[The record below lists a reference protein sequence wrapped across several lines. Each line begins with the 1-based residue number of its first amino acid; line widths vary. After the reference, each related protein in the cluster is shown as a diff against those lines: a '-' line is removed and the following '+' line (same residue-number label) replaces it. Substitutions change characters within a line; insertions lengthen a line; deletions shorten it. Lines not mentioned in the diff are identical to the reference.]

1 MENYELTFLVN
12 DAADVKEI
20 KSTLDFYAGKITKE
34 NAWGK
39 RALAYSIGKS
49 TSAEYFTYTIEIDAS
64 KIKEFKIKMNFNEKI
79 VRYLLLKEDK

>member
-12 DAADVKEI
+12 EAGDAKEI
-20 KSTLDFYAGKITKE
+20 KSTLDFYAGKIIKE

-39 RALAYSIGKS
+39 RALAYPIGKL
-49 TSAEYFTYTIEIDAS
+49 TSAEYFTYTIQIDAT
-64 KIKEFKIKMNFNEKI
+64 KVKEFKTKMNFNEKI